1 VSGGILVVGSDGKAT
16 LVPSKEPSPS
26 SILEPEVVTERKKQE
41 ALAKQRM
48 HRQVALEMFCSQS
61 LFVPFDPNVPD
72 AEVNK
77 ARVDA
82 SIEAAAYLIEKT
94 GGHQ

>member
-1 VSGGILVVGSDGKAT
+1 
-16 LVPSKEPSPS
+16 
-26 SILEPEVVTERKKQE
+26 
-41 ALAKQRM
+41 M